1 MALIPCPEC
10 GRMVSPNADECPECG
25 APVTALLNHS
35 CGDQEAP
42 TTEQEKAEPQIV
54 ASEQNHIINNSKK
67 NRKLIIILI
76 AVFLVLSIIANL
88 YFVLFSNR
96 PICKSE
102 QPITQNGNVF
112 SAANTET
119 HSDKRKDVPV
129 AEVTQENT
137 NTTEISQYDSLITN
151 EFPQDEIIKKLL
163 VDYCNAIV
171 DNDFSKLS
179 ILYAP
184 HVERFQSAYEESR
197 EEVLEH
203 HRKYDKTFKVYGKHS
218 SIRWE
223 TFSMTKINDNRVEAI
238 IIEDY
243 SIDRVDNSK
252 YSIFVLEKH
261 FTIND
266 DYQIVSVWDNQ
277 LSKQKKD
284 EQY

>member
-10 GRMVSPNADECPECG
+10 GRMVSPNAEECPGCG

-35 CGDQEAP
+35 CGDPDTP
-42 TTEQEKAEPQIV
+42 TTEQEKKEPRIA
-54 ASEQNHIINNSKK
+54 ASEQNHTLNNSKK
-67 NRKLIIILI
+67 SRKLIIILI
-76 AVFLVLSIIANL
+76 AVLLALSIIANL
-88 YFVLFSNR
+88 YFVLFNNR
-96 PICKSE
+96 TVCKSE
-102 QPITQNGNVF
+102 QPVTQNGNVF
-112 SAANTET
+112 STANTET
-119 HSDKRKDVPV
+119 YSDKSKDAPML
-129 AEVTQENT
+129 EVTQENT
-137 NTTEISQYDSLITN
+137 NTAEVTHYDSPITAG
-151 EFPQDEIIKKLL
+151 FPQDEIIKKLL
-163 VDYCNAIV
+163 GDYCNAIV
-171 DNDFSKLS
+171 DNNFSELS
-179 ILYAP
+179 TLYAP

-223 TFSMTKINDNRVEAI
+223 TFTMTKINDYRVEAI
-238 IIEDY
+238 IVEDY

-277 LSKQKKD
+277 LSKQKKE